1 MASLT
6 HPGDSI
12 DYENYW
18 IVDFGCSHH
27 ATGDVKLLSNVRPH
41 EGKRVIVIADNSL
54 HSVMKEGN
62 FEGKFNDCDNSKGDE
77 VVSLKDVYHVPG
89 LKKNL
94 ASVSQITNS
103 GKYVLFGSND
113 VKIFDNL
120 KYVDVDV
127 LVTEKRR
134 IHFMSYILV
143 MCMFKRQARTRVLQ
157 FGMLGWVILDINCY
171 NKFQQKKSSQRC
183 SYV

>member
-1 MASLT
+1 
-6 HPGDSI
+6 
-12 DYENYW
+12 
-18 IVDFGCSHH
+18 
-27 ATGDVKLLSNVRPH
+27 
-41 EGKRVIVIADNSL
+41 
-54 HSVMKEGN
+54 MKEGN

-113 VKIFDNL
+113 VKFFDNL

-127 LVTEKRR
+127 LMTEKRR
-134 IHFMSYILV
+134 IHYMSYLLV
-143 MCMFKRQARTRVLQ
+143 MCMFKRQAGTRVLQ

-171 NKFQQKKSSQRC
+171 NKFQQKIFSIVFLCLRILIQMWCHAPTPAWTKRGSATWDWDSLTC
-183 SYV
+183 FWDIGGPISYVNS